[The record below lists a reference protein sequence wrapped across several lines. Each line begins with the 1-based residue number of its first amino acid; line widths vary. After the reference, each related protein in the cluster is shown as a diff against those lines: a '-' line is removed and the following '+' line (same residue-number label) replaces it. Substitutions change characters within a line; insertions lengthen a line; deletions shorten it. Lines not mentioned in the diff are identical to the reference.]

1 MSESLIG
8 KTLGSYR
15 IETLLGEGGMGAVYR
30 ATDMDLQR
38 PVALKVMHAHYA
50 SQPQFRQRFIQEA
63 RSAASLNHA
72 NIVSIYH
79 FSPPDGPLYIAMEYV
94 PGGTLNDYL
103 RRAQQKGRRLDLR
116 EALPLMAQVADALD
130 YAHRLGIV
138 HRDIKPSNILLRPL
152 ELPDR
157 ESDPPLRAQIA
168 DFGLAKLRYGGVETQ
183 TGAFM
188 GTLAYMSPEQCLGN
202 ELDGRSDEY
211 ALGVILYQLA
221 TGRLPFEIET
231 PTEAV
236 AKHVYEAPPDP
247 RLVNSELPPALE
259 EILLKALA
267 KTPDERFATAGELA
281 QTLRRVTS
289 QVSQEDLTRASPA
302 KGDLSLVTEMESA
315 RAERGPSILD
325 EFPTEPASAQVRIQ
339 ILAPDQSTRTIEM
352 TASSLTIG
360 RDQGNDLVLKD
371 GKVSRRHARIER
383 TSQGYQV
390 TDLNSSNGT
399 FLANTPLLPGVPETW
414 HPNVPVRI
422 GDHWLRWLP
431 AEQTLADAG
440 GRQRAGTAATAGAY
454 PGGGPAQDAEIKIP
468 EQSPRVQPGSRVTI
482 PVTLLNLS
490 QQVDHYS
497 IQSEEI
503 PADWVIEL
511 PANIPLMPGE
521 QQTRN
526 VILAPP
532 RRSDTRAGQTPINL
546 QVYSQNAGRRINQA
560 TAMLDIEPFRD
571 FEVEMQPEVI
581 RANQPSRII
590 VKNRGNQPESY
601 QIEWRDRTGELRFN
615 PPQATLQAPPGGEAG
630 IDFRVRPPMRLNPIG
645 TQFYPFS
652 AHVAAPDGASQELRG
667 EAGASSRLPV
677 WLMLSALGL
686 CCVLA
691 VVAASLASFLPS
703 FPGRGTPSATSPRVE
718 IATATST
725 NGGGVSPTATNGPT
739 NLPPTL
745 TGAPPILTNVSPTST
760 NIPPTPTLGIG
771 SVRAS
776 EVDGMQQ
783 VFVPAGEFVM
793 GSASQ
798 SNSDERP
805 EHRVSL
811 DDFWIDRTEVSVGQF
826 RRFVEA
832 TGHIT
837 QYEQDG
843 QGWTWNGNGWSAV
856 KGASWQNPLGSGPLP
871 DNTPVVQVSWNDAKA
886 YCDWAT
892 RRLPTE
898 AEWEKAARGTDATTL
913 YPWGNNQP
921 DASLA
926 SYNGMLGLV
935 PVDSLPSGASPYGA
949 LNMAGNAYE
958 WVADWYSDSYYANS
972 PGQNPKGP
980 KSGKF
985 KVMRGGS
992 WQLSAAA
999 LLAFGRE
1006 VGQPT
1011 AGNSNVG
1018 FRCASSP

>member
-1 MSESLIG
+1 MAESLIG

-38 PVALKVMHAHYA
+38 AVALKVMHAHYA
-50 SQPQFRQRFIQEA
+50 SQAQFRQRFIQEA

-103 RRAQQKGRRLDLR
+103 RRAQQKGQRLDLH

-138 HRDIKPSNILLRPL
+138 HRDIKPSNILLRQL
-152 ELPDR
+152 EQPDR
-157 ESDPPLRAQIA
+157 EGDPPLRAQIT

-188 GTLAYMSPEQCLGN
+188 GTLAYMSPEQCLGK

-236 AKHVYEAPPDP
+236 AKHVYETPPAP
-247 RLVNSELPPALE
+247 RQVNPGLLPALE

-267 KTPDERFATAGELA
+267 KSPDERFATPGELA
-281 QTLRRVTS
+281 QALRRITS
-289 QVSQEDLTRASPA
+289 QVSQEDLTRASPT

-315 RAERGPSILD
+315 KAERGPSILD
-325 EFPTEPASAQVRIQ
+325 EFPTEPVSAQVRIQ
-339 ILAPDQSTRTIEM
+339 ILAPDHTTRTIEM

-360 RDQGNDLVLKD
+360 RDPDNDLVLKD

-399 FLANTPLLPGVPETW
+399 FLANAPLLPGVPETW

-440 GRQRAGTAATAGAY
+440 GRQGAEAAATAGPY
-454 PGGGPAQDAEIKIP
+454 LGGRPAQDAEIKIP
-468 EQSPRVQPGSRVTI
+468 AQNLRVQPGSRVTI

-497 IQSEEI
+497 IQSGGI

-511 PANIPLMPGE
+511 PANIPLMPDE
-521 QQTRN
+521 QQTRD

-532 RRSDTRAGQTPINL
+532 RRSGTRAGQTPINL
-546 QVYSQNAGRRINQA
+546 QVYSQNAGRQINQA
-560 TAMLDIEPFRD
+560 TTMLEIEPFRD
-571 FEVEMQPEVI
+571 FEVEMRPEVV
-581 RANQPSRII
+581 RANRSARIV
-590 VKNRGNQPESY
+590 VKNHGNQPESY
-601 QIEWRDRTGELRFN
+601 QIEWRDRTGELRFS

-630 IDFRVRPPMRLNPIG
+630 VEFRVKPPARLNPIG
-645 TQFYPFS
+645 TRFYPFS
-652 AHVAAPDGASQELRG
+652 AQVAAPDGASQELHG
-667 EAGASSRLPV
+667 EAGASSRLPL

-691 VVAASLASFLPS
+691 VVSASLASLLPS
-703 FPGRGTPSATSPRVE
+703 LPILSVPSATSPVAGV
-718 IATATST
+718 ATATPN
-725 NGGGVSPTATNGPT
+725 NGSGAILTATNSPT
-739 NLPPTL
+739 NV
-745 TGAPPILTNVSPTST
+745 PPIST
-760 NIPPTPTLGIG
+760 KIPPTPTLGIG
-771 SVRAS
+771 SVRVS

-783 VFVPAGEFVM
+783 VFVPAGAFVM

-798 SNSDERP
+798 GNSDEQP
-805 EHRVSL
+805 EHRVNL
-811 DDFWIDRTEVSVGQF
+811 DDFWIDQAEVSVGQF

-832 TGHIT
+832 TGHVT

-843 QGWTWNGNGWSAV
+843 KGWIRNGSGWSAV
-856 KGASWQNPLGSGPLP
+856 KGANWQNPLGNGPLP
-871 DNTPVVQVSWNDAKA
+871 DNTPVVQVSWNDATA
-886 YCDWAT
+886 YCDWAK

-898 AEWEKAARGTDATTL
+898 AEWEKAARGTNATL

-972 PGQNPKGP
+972 PGQNAKGP
-980 KSGKF
+980 NSGKY

-992 WQLSAAA
+992 WQLGPAA